1 MPFARAMRRRLA
13 PPLVC
18 LLAFAATPVR
28 ADDLADFKVAVE
40 QAATDYRA
48 AMTTLQ
54 SRGREETAAA
64 VHRLRAA
71 WQDLTDR
78 YAARPPAALAG
89 DDRMPGLLMQVD
101 MRLVSALIVI
111 DIGSREAAREALAPI
126 EATLAQ
132 LNERTAPE
140 AR

>member
-1 MPFARAMRRRLA
+1 MPLVRAMRRRIA
-13 PPLVC
+13 PLLLC
-18 LLAFAATPVR
+18 LLAFAGTPVR
-28 ADDLADFKVAVE
+28 ADDLADFNAAVE
-40 QAATDYRA
+40 QAVSDYRA
-48 AMTTLQ
+48 AMATLQ

-71 WQDLTDR
+71 WQDLTER
-78 YAARPPAALAG
+78 YAARPPPAFAG

-126 EATLAQ
+126 DATLVE
-132 LNERTAPE
+132 LRERSAP
-140 AR
+140 R